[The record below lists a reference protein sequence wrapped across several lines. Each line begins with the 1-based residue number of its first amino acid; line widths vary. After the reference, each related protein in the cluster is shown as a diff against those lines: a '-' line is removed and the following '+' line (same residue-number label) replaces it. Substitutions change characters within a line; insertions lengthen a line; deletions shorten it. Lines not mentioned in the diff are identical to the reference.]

1 MSRAKN
7 AKDAKVYFDKKRWDG
22 RGLCV
27 LSVLAG
33 KMTEKLISRKDAKGA
48 KVRRNK

>member
-22 RGLCV
+22 RGLCELGELGAINFLEV
-27 LSVLAG
+27 LLFN
-33 KMTEKLISRKDAKGA
+33 I
-48 KVRRNK
+48 